1 MSRRSQKI
9 VLSKEGQVLKKL
21 RQKSGLTMKQVASK
35 TGLSDTMISF
45 LENGRVEIPQ
55 NETLEK
61 LLKVYGDIK
70 RKYFYELVRDFHED
84 ENDLHYL
91 SKVLPRLSQAD
102 LQFIRQIVDM
112 RLKGIK

>member
-9 VLSKEGQVLKKL
+9 VLSKEGHVLKRL
-21 RQKSGLTMKQVASK
+21 RQKSGLTMKQVVGK
-35 TGLSDTMISF
+35 TGLSDTMINF

-70 RKYFYELVRDFHED
+70 RKYFYEL
-84 ENDLHYL
+84 
-91 SKVLPRLSQAD
+91 
-102 LQFIRQIVDM
+102 
-112 RLKGIK
+112 